1 MFNNLC
7 TQIDSNKCCLIMHS
21 WKCALRLVSNW
32 NLHPTMVIFPQ
43 QFQYVMKEGI
53 QDIKNIQSNFALNP
67 AAVVYIA

>member
-1 MFNNLC
+1 
-7 TQIDSNKCCLIMHS
+7 
-21 WKCALRLVSNW
+21 
-32 NLHPTMVIFPQ
+32 MVIFPQ